1 MEMSFDFDVDK
12 NGSLFKYLK
21 ELSNE
26 TKKFTLMDN
35 LGNKYDDC
43 NLIREFKIFK
53 KKKGKRYIRT
63 LKYNNLSVI
72 FVCR

>member
-1 MEMSFDFDVDK
+1 MDILFDTDK
-12 NGSLFKYLK
+12 NSSLFKYLK

-26 TKKFTLMDN
+26 TNKFTLMDS
-35 LGNKYDDC
+35 LGNKYDNCD
-43 NLIREFKIFK
+43 LIREYKILK

-72 FVCR
+72 VACR